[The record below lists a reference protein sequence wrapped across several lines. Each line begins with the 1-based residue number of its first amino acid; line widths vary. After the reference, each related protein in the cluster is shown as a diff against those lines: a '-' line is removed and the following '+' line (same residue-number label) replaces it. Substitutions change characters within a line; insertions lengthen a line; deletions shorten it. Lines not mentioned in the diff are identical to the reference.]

1 MGEEHR
7 AGTDHDAVS
16 YEDAAKVRPEER
28 DHHLEVN
35 ADQWPPPHLPENWSP
50 TKYGMRREIEAIEGE
65 RSPVPAS
72 LEELVLRFPSAPVHG
87 FQRLHEHHMGL
98 GPSENFHTF
107 RILRSANPDVVK
119 NKPITRIF
127 LMHTGLNE
135 RTPMGLYYQLASK
148 LIAQEEET
156 VCIVRPFPGHLTRYP
171 FQAFGETP
179 LDLYLWDG
187 SHLFR
192 QFMRFMVET
201 QWFLSTIVRRSSYRC
216 PSGAELLKEGPAVE
230 NSRIDPTILA
240 RAIKED
246 WTRLHRAS
254 VKTAK
259 SEIAQIEKEEKHWH
273 TSHQERPPVN
283 QKVVYQ
289 RHIRAAVQG
298 LRDTLNLDRHFTPQG
313 GDLVDID
320 GPEEPTIHAI
330 GYSLGGF
337 TAQSVFMSWPFVVA
351 SCTSLLAGG
360 ALRELAPT
368 GFADPEEWQTVL
380 HSLRY
385 EMDDRLMSKH
395 LGTTEEFVGGFNR
408 DLFTYLKRTFYEVF
422 QQEYRGSIQT
432 RYQAF
437 SDRMLFIVGG
447 DDPVMRPETVLQSSP
462 KGGLNLLEI
471 GGLGH
476 FLQDGSGGA
485 SGEQQKT
492 FWLPEVWTLIH
503 KFSNN
508 AGEQHRKQRALTW
521 FDPAMR
527 MPMLKRDRWE
537 AAAAPKKEEAQ
548 GKKDGDQSKEDADE
562 KKKPDVPVQPM
573 DPAELIA
580 IETDGALPGEIFERC
595 LDDLLYRVSQKKDG
609 VLFILRNEVPTA
621 FLPSEAIR
629 ETGAALYHDD
639 LSVARYCHGI
649 AARYNVISKSISR
662 VCLVLPWNTRTI
674 MSRMDARRAY
684 PSQAESSG
692 GRVEQCL
699 NPEQLWQRSLRRCSS
714 LAKKPD
720 GIESVRIFN
729 GNNSQQELS
738 DAVAEKSD
746 HRLAKLAKRMGEFT
760 RTEAIEA
767 LPSLPD
773 NWIWVSSRA
782 LKLQNADDDEKPDTR
797 DADHEMRD
805 GLDGFLNFARRC
817 ETDQIMLKQIRD
829 DDVRIVNVSRAR
841 FNPRFRG
848 RLVVDGRS
856 ARKRILH
863 AALCVGLSKSIYR
876 RDEDYESVFT

>member
-1 MGEEHR
+1 MGKER
-7 AGTDHDAVS
+7 LAGANEVAVP

-28 DHHLEVN
+28 DHRLAIN
-35 ADQWPPPHLPENWSP
+35 ANSWPPADLPDGWTP
-50 TKYGMRREIEAIEGE
+50 TKHGMRREIAAIEGE
-65 RSPVPAS
+65 RSSVPVP

-87 FQRLHEHHMGL
+87 FQRLHEHHMEL

-107 RILRSANPDVVK
+107 RILRSANAEVVK
-119 NKPITRIF
+119 KKPITRIF

-135 RTPMGLYYQLASK
+135 RDTMGLYYQLASQ

-156 VCIVRPFPGHLTRYP
+156 VCIMRPFPGHLTRYP
-171 FQAFGETP
+171 FQAFAETP

-201 QWFLSTIVRRSSYRC
+201 QWFLSTIVRRSSFRC
-216 PSGAELLKEGPAVE
+216 PSGAELLEEDATIE
-230 NSRIDPTILA
+230 NSRLNPTVLA
-240 RAIKED
+240 KAIRKD
-246 WTRLHRAS
+246 WIRLHRAS
-254 VKTAK
+254 MKTAK
-259 SEIAQIEKEEKHWH
+259 SEVAQIEKEEGHWN
-273 TSHQERPPVN
+273 TNHQERPPVN

-289 RHIRAAVQG
+289 RDIRAAIRG
-298 LRDTLNLDRHFTPQG
+298 LRDTLNLDRHFTPKG
-313 GDLVDID
+313 GDLLEGD
-320 GPEEPTIHAI
+320 GSEEPSIHAL

-351 SCTSLLAGG
+351 SCCSLLAGG

-385 EMDDRLMSKH
+385 EMDDRMMSKH
-395 LGTTEEFVGGFNR
+395 LGTTEELIGGFDR

-447 DDPVMRPETVLQSSP
+447 NDPVMRPETVLQSSP

-476 FLQDGSGGA
+476 FLQDGSSGA
-485 SGEQQKT
+485 SGEQQKY
-492 FWLPEVWTLIH
+492 FWLPEMWTLIH
-503 KFSNN
+503 NFSNN
-508 AGEQHRKQRALTW
+508 AGEQHREQRALTW
-521 FDPAMR
+521 FDEAMR
-527 MPMLKRDRWE
+527 WPMLSRERWE
-537 AAAAPKKEEAQ
+537 AAAAPREQ
-548 GKKDGDQSKEDADE
+548 RE
-562 KKKPDVPVQPM
+562 KKKREEEVGDEKRAGQRKSEGKKKPAFPVKPL

-580 IETDGALPGEIFERC
+580 IQTDGALPSEIFERC
-595 LDDLLYRVSQKKDG
+595 LDDLLYRVSQTKDG

-621 FLPSEAIR
+621 FLPPEAIR
-629 ETGAALYHDD
+629 ETGAALYHED

-649 AARYNVISKSISR
+649 AARYAVIKRSISR
-662 VCLVLPWNTRTI
+662 VCLVLPWNARTI

-699 NPEQLWQRSLRRCSS
+699 TSEELWRRSLSQCSS
-714 LAKKPD
+714 LARMPD
-720 GIESVRIFN
+720 GIESVRKFN
-729 GNNSQQELS
+729 GNTSQQELS
-738 DAVAEKSD
+738 EAVAEKSD
-746 HRLAKLAKRMGEFT
+746 HRLTKLQERMGEYT
-760 RTEAIEA
+760 RTGAIEA

-773 NWIWVSSRA
+773 TWIWVSSRA
-782 LKLQNADDDEKPDTR
+782 LKLQDV
-797 DADHEMRD
+797 DHEMRD
-805 GLDGFLNFARRC
+805 GLHGLLNFARRC
-817 ETDQIMLKQIRD
+817 ETDELMLKEIRN

-848 RLVVDGRS
+848 RLVVDGKS

-863 AALCVGLSKSIYR
+863 AALCVGLSESIYR
-876 RDEDYESVFT
+876 EDKKYDSVFT

>member
-1 MGEEHR
+1 MGEKFL
-7 AGTDHDAVS
+7 AGADEAAAS
-16 YEDAAKVRPEER
+16 YEEAAKVRPEER
-28 DHHLEVN
+28 DHRLAIDSSN
-35 ADQWPPPHLPENWSP
+35 WPPVELPDGWTP
-50 TKYGMRREIEAIEGE
+50 TKHGMRREIAAIEGE
-65 RSPVPAS
+65 RSPVPAP

-87 FQRLHEHHMGL
+87 LQRLHQHHMKL

-107 RILRSANPDVVK
+107 RILRSANAEVVK
-119 NKPITRIF
+119 QKPITRIF

-135 RTPMGLYYQLASK
+135 RDTMGLYYQLASH
-148 LIAQEEET
+148 LIDQEEET
-156 VCIVRPFPGHLTRYP
+156 VCILRPFPGHLTRYP
-171 FQAFGETP
+171 FQAFAETP

-201 QWFLSTIVRRSSYRC
+201 QWFLSTIVRRSSFRC
-216 PSGAELLKEGPAVE
+216 PSGAELLEESATTE
-230 NSRIDPTILA
+230 NSRLEPTVLA
-240 RAIKED
+240 RAIKKD
-246 WTRLHRAS
+246 WAKLHRAS
-254 VKTAK
+254 MKTAK
-259 SEIAQIEKEEKHWH
+259 SEIAQIEKEEGHWNA
-273 TSHQERPPVN
+273 SPQERSPVN
-283 QKVVYQ
+283 QEVVYQ
-289 RHIRAAVQG
+289 RDIRAAIQG
-298 LRDTLNLDRHFTPQG
+298 LRNTLNLDRHFTPQG
-313 GDLVDID
+313 GDLVEGE
-320 GPEEPTIHAI
+320 GPEEPSIHAL

-351 SCTSLLAGG
+351 SCSSLLAGG
-360 ALRELAPT
+360 ALKELAPT

-385 EMDDRLMSKH
+385 EMDDRMMSKH
-395 LGTTEEFVGGFNR
+395 LGATEELVGGFDR

-485 SGEQQKT
+485 GGEQQKY
-492 FWLPEVWTLIH
+492 FWLPEMWTLIH

-508 AGEQHRKQRALTW
+508 AGEQHREQRALTW
-521 FDPAMR
+521 FDKKMR
-527 MPMLKRDRWE
+527 GPMLSRDRWE
-537 AAAAPKKEEAQ
+537 AAAAPREQ
-548 GKKDGDQSKEDADE
+548 RE
-562 KKKPDVPVQPM
+562 KKKREEEAEKEKRSGQKNDKKKSPAFPVKPL

-595 LDDLLYRVSQKKDG
+595 LDDLLYRVSQKDG

-629 ETGAALYHDD
+629 ETGAALYHED

-649 AARYNVISKSISR
+649 AARYAVIRKSISR
-662 VCLVLPWNTRTI
+662 VCLVLPWNARTI

-699 NPEQLWQRSLRRCSS
+699 TAEELWRRSLSQCAS
-714 LAKKPD
+714 LARMPD
-720 GIESVRIFN
+720 GMESVRKFN
-729 GNNSQQELS
+729 GNTSQQELS
-738 DAVAEKSD
+738 EAVAGNLD
-746 HRLAKLAKRMGEFT
+746 HRLAKLALKMGDFT
-760 RTEAIEA
+760 RTDAIEA
-767 LPSLPD
+767 VPSLPD

-782 LKLQNADDDEKPDTR
+782 LKLQ

-805 GLDGFLNFARRC
+805 GLDGFLNFARHC
-817 ETDQIMLKQIRD
+817 ETNELMLKHIRD

-848 RLVVDGRS
+848 RLIVDGKS

-863 AALCVGLSKSIYR
+863 AALCVGLSESIYR
-876 RDEDYESVFT
+876 QDKEYESVFT